1 MATTMRHRGRLLS
14 SSLLVVLLLA
24 GCGEPRA
31 VTATLTDTAIQVSS
45 NTLPAGPITF
55 HITNTSAAELHEFV
69 VIRTDLNA
77 DQLPLDADGNVA
89 EDQLSS
95 PGEKGDIAAGQ
106 GGDLT
111 LTLPAGRY
119 MFICNQPGHYKAGM
133 HTVFTVTS

>member
-1 MATTMRHRGRLLS
+1 
-14 SSLLVVLLLA
+14 
-24 GCGEPRA
+24 

-45 NTLPAGPITF
+45 NTLPAGSINF
-55 HITNTSAAELHEFV
+55 HITNTSASELHEFV
-69 VIRTDLNA
+69 IIRTDLTA

-133 HTVFTVTS
+133 HTQFTVT